1 MSLKNLSV
9 VNKIP
14 KYFENKLKNKKISL
28 IYKSFEKS
36 NLPETQSL
44 ILDSSK
50 AMNKLNWKPK
60 LKIDEALSLTYD
72 WFSRSLIDHDVKEF
86 STQQIMDYQKYG

>member
-36 NLPETQSL
+36 LNL
-44 ILDSSK
+44 
-50 AMNKLNWKPK
+50 NKL
-60 LKIDEALSLTYD
+60 
-72 WFSRSLIDHDVKEF
+72 
-86 STQQIMDYQKYG
+86 